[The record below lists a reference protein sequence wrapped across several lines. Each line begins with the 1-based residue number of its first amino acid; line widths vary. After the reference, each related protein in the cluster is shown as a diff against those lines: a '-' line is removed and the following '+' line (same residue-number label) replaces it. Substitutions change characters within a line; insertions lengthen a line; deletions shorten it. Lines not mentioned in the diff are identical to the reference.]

1 MLFFLASRLML
12 ENSSR
17 RFRPEDSGQIFIDLK
32 RFAKTVYFQH
42 VQLYVGSLFL
52 NMIILQKLSKNQVF
66 DLFNSLS
73 VFIIQANQKTISV
86 IIDFD
91 TAVLCSFIF
100 LCVAFLKKER
110 FCTDIYS
117 TPFS

>member
-73 VFIIQANQKTISV
+73 VFIIQANQKTLQFHICLRRLLEKRKILHRYLFHS
-86 IIDFD
+86 ILLSCILSHIP
-91 TAVLCSFIF
+91 A
-100 LCVAFLKKER
+100 
-110 FCTDIYS
+110 
-117 TPFS
+117 P